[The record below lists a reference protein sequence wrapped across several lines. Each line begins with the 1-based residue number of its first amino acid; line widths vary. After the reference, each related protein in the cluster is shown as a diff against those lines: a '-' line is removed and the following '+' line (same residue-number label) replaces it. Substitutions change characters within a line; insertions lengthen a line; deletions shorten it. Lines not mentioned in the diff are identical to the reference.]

1 MFGKRESEF
10 WWWFF
15 TIFSIRRKIIRI
27 SWFVFLHFQRNGSI
41 FMLLLCKV
49 CVAIFVFISGYG
61 VAASYR
67 KQFGRDEPDGGE
79 GTSFIGK
86 RIWNV
91 DAVLVCI
98 FAYAFMSATGKKDHR
113 GVWRGAQKYS
123 RVSSAGCAGAVLSVR
138 NTDIESDLVVHDTG
152 VADHCWY
159 SMDPPTVW

>member
-1 MFGKRESEF
+1 MIFHHLFYKAENYQDFVIRFSPFSEE
-10 WWWFF
+10 
-15 TIFSIRRKIIRI
+15 RI
-27 SWFVFLHFQRNGSI
+27 NFYA
-41 FMLLLCKV
+41 LLCKV

-67 KQFGRDEPDGGE
+67 KQFGRDEPTAGE
-79 GTSFIGK
+79 GTSFIGTDLE
-86 RIWNV
+86 IV

-159 SMDPPTVW
+159 SMDPPTV